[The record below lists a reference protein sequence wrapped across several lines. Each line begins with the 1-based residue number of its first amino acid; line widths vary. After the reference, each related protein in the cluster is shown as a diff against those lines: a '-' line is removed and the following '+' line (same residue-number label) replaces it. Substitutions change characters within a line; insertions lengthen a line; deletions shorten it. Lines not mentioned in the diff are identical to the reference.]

1 MMEGEEAIMS
11 FDSFK
16 QKYANTN
23 STNFLMYQG
32 IVNSIRALKRSIDIQ
47 NNETATL
54 NSNDSWSIILSGN
67 KDVKSVFLVVKD
79 LPTAVLKWNLSFTN
93 LNWTL
98 IFSKC
103 FKISKDTKLQW
114 FQARTLH
121 RILPTNRYLN
131 ICKIAENHDCT
142 FCSNEIETIEHLLW
156 ECIHVRTFW
165 NELLKL
171 LKSRC
176 THCDRFN
183 FTKQLVIFGVQK
195 SVRLDNAISFIM
207 LYANFFIYKCK
218 LEKIIPQC
226 DNYIKVLKI
235 RFKTEKYN
243 AIVHKQRCTF
253 ETNWLPYTY
262 IFE

>member
-1 MMEGEEAIMS
+1 MFEPPFSFLHIPNCHIPNPFWKDVIKHYLNFSNKHSLSNPINYLEHPIHYNPRIKRDNKSIYLKEWVENDIIKIRDLMMEGEEAIMS

-67 KDVKSVFLVVKD
+67 KDVKAVFLVVKD

-131 ICKIAENHDCT
+131 ICKIAETHDCT
-142 FCSNEIETIEHLLW
+142 FI
-156 ECIHVRTFW
+156 
-165 NELLKL
+165 
-171 LKSRC
+171 
-176 THCDRFN
+176 
-183 FTKQLVIFGVQK
+183 
-195 SVRLDNAISFIM
+195 
-207 LYANFFIYKCK
+207 
-218 LEKIIPQC
+218 
-226 DNYIKVLKI
+226 
-235 RFKTEKYN
+235 
-243 AIVHKQRCTF
+243 
-253 ETNWLPYTY
+253 
-262 IFE
+262 